1 MTDNLEELKAQANAI
16 NKKIRA
22 LEAKGDADVNALI
35 EEIQQPGSYLQW
47 GNGWVIKPTGGYRKE
62 NKKSVEFKGCSLHI
76 DGSVPYPYFNAGWS
90 SSGYDIKDFKKLLN
104 KNEIKVFHDPK
115 NLLSE
120 IDRQQQKMC
129 NPADVLRQILI
140 SLPDKSDV
148 DIKAFL
154 KLKRQEAVDLAIAT
168 YDGVIVKKPFSGPD
182 SRNLDEF
189 HILRF
194 VDAGDGTVFF
204 KIISVYPVV
213 FRSDCTCWFFYLDET
228 RILQVVRTNPSDRVS
243 KNLLHSNLKKILTDA
258 TVATVSDLEAY
269 KDRAIESFDLVW
281 NEFKAEVQK
290 AICVEE
296 SK

>member
-47 GNGWVIKPTGGYRKE
+47 GNNWVIKPTGGYRKE
-62 NKKSVEFKGCSLHI
+62 TKKSVEFKGCSLNI
-76 DGSVPYPYFNAGWS
+76 DGVYPYFNAGWS

-104 KNEIKVFHDPK
+104 KNEINVFHDPK
-115 NLLSE
+115 KLLTE
-120 IDRQQQKMC
+120 IDQQQQKMC
-129 NPADVLRQILI
+129 NSVDVLRQILI
-140 SLPDKSDV
+140 SLPYKSDV

-154 KLKRQEAVDLAIAT
+154 KLKRQEAVDLAIT
-168 YDGVIVKKPFSGPD
+168 NFDGLIVKKPFPWQG
-182 SRNLDEF
+182 SRKLDEF

-194 VDAGDGTVFF
+194 VDAGDGSVFF
-204 KIISVYPVV
+204 KIISVYPAV
-213 FRSDCTCWFFYLDET
+213 FRSDGTRWFFYLDET

-243 KNLLHSNLKKILTDA
+243 KNLLHSNLKKILADA

-269 KDRAIESFDLVW
+269 KDRAIESFDQVW
-281 NEFKAEVQK
+281 TEFKAEVQK
-290 AICVEE
+290 AIRVEE
-296 SK
+296 TK